1 MDSNPMQ
8 QMMMPLYN
16 TASFL
21 VQANMSIDKGVAIL
35 KNDKNIQS
43 AEYKEMGVVYQSKS
57 GHILTW
63 LPQ

>member
-1 MDSNPMQ
+1 MDSNPIE

-35 KNDKNIQS
+35 KNYKNIQS
-43 AEYKEMGVVYQSKS
+43 DFENLIQQSIKR
-57 GHILTW
+57 LT
-63 LPQ
+63 